1 MATTFG
7 RVPSF
12 AGGPSPSHRFTNAAE
27 PKSPDSSPEN
37 AAITKAILKD
47 ELRGPKRDIVLINA
61 AASLLAATRVG
72 DLAAGIEAAAKSIDS
87 GAALDKLERL
97 IAFSRQ

>member
-12 AGGPSPSHRFTNAAE
+12 AGGPSPGQCFTNAAE

-37 AAITKAILKD
+37 AAITTSRRSSPRRADSERAISS
-47 ELRGPKRDIVLINA
+47 R
-61 AASLLAATRVG
+61 AATPDALSSAPGCTAR
-72 DLAAGIEAAAKSIDS
+72 SW
-87 GAALDKLERL
+87 GASECRPP
-97 IAFSRQ
+97 SPR